1 MLRTDTVLSGV
12 LTGVAIF
19 FLFSQALRFLNTL
32 FANSFDGFSGVRE
45 QFIYMVAAV
54 ALLIPFQ
61 IFIRQD
67 RYNSLRGVVLVTIL
81 AVFGILYFFR
91 ESIFR

>member
-1 MLRTDTVLSGV
+1 MLRADTVLSGM
-12 LTGVAIF
+12 LTGAAIF
-19 FLFSQALRFLNTL
+19 FLFSQIFRFLNTIL
-32 FANSFDGFSGVRE
+32 ANSFDGFTGVRE

-61 IFIRQD
+61 IFIKQD
-67 RYNSLRGVVLVTIL
+67 RYNSLRGIVLTTII